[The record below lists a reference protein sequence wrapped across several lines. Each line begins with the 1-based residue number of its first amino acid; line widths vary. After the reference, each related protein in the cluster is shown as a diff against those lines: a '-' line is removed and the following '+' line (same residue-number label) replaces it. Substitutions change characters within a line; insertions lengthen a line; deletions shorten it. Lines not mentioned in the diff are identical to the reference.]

1 MQLREELESYFAVE
15 LGTERDVFGW
25 TEVWKMEESGRPQCR
40 CGEIDLF
47 GNSRNGGISLQ
58 ATLPGP
64 SIRLKG
70 VDVSLLLSLS
80 IKDREAIL
88 SSSAF
93 RTWAKS
99 KPFFSETTLPLP
111 ICLSL

>member
-25 TEVWKMEESGRPQCR
+25 TEVWKMESGRPQCR

-93 RTWAKS
+93 RTRAKS